1 MRVLSDVLHSLGSLR
16 RRTSL
21 RESIRSTASTHS
33 SLKGKGKH
41 SRSSSYHPNVTK
53 KLLEAI
59 LDTPGGRRSLSR
71 LARTCKAMREPA
83 LNVLWRE
90 LDSLIPI
97 LGLFPSSLLK
107 KTRRPGLGLAKNPT
121 EDDWSKILK
130 YGERVR
136 RIAYNEAINNVA
148 ASIFP
153 IFEQYRPRTFILPNL
168 QQLVWKIES
177 PAGLERCSLFLN
189 PELESISLEIGTRFP
204 ELNHFLA
211 DMSSRTKLKEF
222 SFISPTPLPDAFT
235 ELLLPQ
241 KSLCKVVLVAPG
253 ALSPGVGRWLA
264 SLEELKVLEL
274 DLSGR
279 GVVAVEGFFEE
290 LSPRSGY
297 STPSSVMT
305 TDSGVFSGEELDFS
319 DHRKSALRL
328 TGDLRSKG
336 SFATIRQL
344 QLTGEVSNIAV
355 FLRHLRSTLIQL
367 ELIIEDPPDI
377 ADWQDLSALISERFG
392 TTLQSLR
399 ISGSGSSRYSELVRS
414 TARAEPPKRLPLGYF
429 TLLPCLLRLDIDLP
443 ESTLFTKY
451 DIRHV
456 STICPMVEELKL
468 CPLARFPIATGPPSI
483 TLEDLAPLMANCP
496 RLHTLSVV
504 VNAKHG
510 TGEVLS
516 SREASSASLLRL
528 HVGHSWV
535 GDTLHITILLSH
547 LAPHLETLKW
557 FHEKNRPGY
566 VEANARGWERVAE
579 ALPHLQNVRLSER
592 LFATHAI
599 DRVESQ
605 VLQVEFAEKGID
617 ATVATMEC
625 EVQVQ
630 PAVTETAVQFSPILV
645 DRMVDAEPQMCSISI
660 GAIPETVDSAIQAL
674 PRTVDQSVEAVV
686 STGESAV
693 DATVPTFSRSV
704 EALVEESASIDK
716 TPSVRS
722 SSVRSS
728 LASIHLSDVV
738 SMAWKLVVFF
748 PLTVPSRIIH
758 MALERARL
766 RKEAQKKEGT
776 VASSSTNIPLNTIQ
790 VRS

>member
-1 MRVLSDVLHSLGSLR
+1 MAPIILR
-16 RRTSL
+16 DP
-21 RESIRSTASTHS
+21 E
-33 SLKGKGKH
+33 
-41 SRSSSYHPNVTK
+41 VTK

-59 LDTPGGRRSLSR
+59 LDTPGGRRSVSR
-71 LARTCKAMREPA
+71 LARTCKAMCEPA
-83 LNVLWRE
+83 LNILWRD

-97 LGLFPSSLLK
+97 LGLFPSTLLK
-107 KTRRPGLGLAKNPT
+107 KTRRPGLGLAKNPA
-121 EDDWSKILK
+121 EGDWSKILE

-136 RIAYNEAINNVA
+136 RIAYNETINNVA
-148 ASIFP
+148 VSIFP
-153 IFEQYRPRTFILPNL
+153 IFEQHRPRPFILPNL
-168 QQLVWKIES
+168 QQLVWKVDS

-189 PELESISLEIGTRFP
+189 PELESLSLEIGARFP
-204 ELNHFLA
+204 ELNKFLA

-222 SFISPTPLPDAFT
+222 SYVSPAPLPDTFT
-235 ELLLPQ
+235 DLLSPQ
-241 KSLCKVVLVAPG
+241 KGLCKVVLMAPG
-253 ALSPGVGRWLA
+253 ALSPGVGRWIA
-264 SLEELKVLEL
+264 SLEELKVLQL

-279 GVVAVEGFFEE
+279 GVVAVEGFFDEV
-290 LSPRSGY
+290 SPRSGV

-336 SFATIRQL
+336 SFATVRQL

-355 FLRHLRSTLIQL
+355 FLRHLRSALTQL
-367 ELIIEDPPDI
+367 DLVIEDPPDM
-377 ADWQDLSALISERFG
+377 ADWQDLSVLISERFG
-392 TTLQSLR
+392 ITLQSLR

-414 TARAEPPKRLPLGYF
+414 TARAEAPKRLPLGYF
-429 TLLPCLLRLDIDLP
+429 TSLPCLLRLDIDLP

-451 DIRHV
+451 DIWHV
-456 STICPMVEELKL
+456 STICPTVEEIRL
-468 CPLARFPIATGPPSI
+468 CPLARFPVATGPPSL

-504 VNAKHG
+504 VNAKQR
-510 TGEVLS
+510 TSEVLS
-516 SREASSASLLRL
+516 SRETSSASLLRL

-535 GDTLHITILLSH
+535 GDTLHVTILLSH

-592 LFATHAI
+592 LFATQAI
-599 DRVESQ
+599 DKVESQ
-605 VLQVEFAEKGID
+605 VLQREFADKGIN
-617 ATVATMEC
+617 ATVVTTEC

-630 PAVTETAVQFSPILV
+630 PDVTETAVQFSPVLV
-645 DRMVDAEPQMCSISI
+645 DRMVDAKPRMRSISI

-674 PRTVDQSVEAVV
+674 PTTVDQSVEAVV
-686 STGESAV
+686 STIEDAV
-693 DATVPTFSRSV
+693 DATVPTSSKSV
-704 EALVEESASIDK
+704 EALTEEPTPTDK
-716 TPSVRS
+716 TPSIRS
-722 SSVRSS
+722 SSIRSG
-728 LASIHLSDVV
+728 LANIHLSDVV
-738 SMAWKLVVFF
+738 SMAWKVVVFF
-748 PLTVPSRIIH
+748 PLTIPSRIIH

-766 RKEAQKKEGT
+766 RKEAQKKEET
-776 VASSSTNIPLNTIQ
+776 PASPSTDIPLNTIQ